1 MTAMDY
7 PLARFLTASAL
18 LHAAVLFVVALAG
31 GVFVPPGQTLAIQLL
46 PTGIEMPERNSATH
60 GNTASADGLSSR
72 RNHSSDWSV
81 STGLGQTTGNADRSP
96 GPETANSSGLAPDTA
111 QDAISRPARPETQT
125 TGQRLSEQ
133 ILQAILPYFHY
144 PLFARQQ
151 GWQGEV
157 RVAVHIA
164 RDGRLSNLRLA
175 RTSGFP
181 LLDAAALDS
190 LEKIHRLPDT
200 TSTLLDASGVDL
212 NVPVVYR
219 LTEG

>member
-1 MTAMDY
+1 MDY

-18 LHAAVLFVVALAG
+18 LHGAVLFAMTLAG
-31 GVFVPPGQTLAIQLL
+31 GVVVPSGQTLAIQLL
-46 PTGIEMPERNSATH
+46 PTGIEMPEQNNASH
-60 GNTASADGLSSR
+60 GDTASADAFSSHR
-72 RNHSSDWSV
+72 KPLSDWSIR
-81 STGLGQTTGNADRSP
+81 TGPGQTTGNADRSP
-96 GPETANSSGLAPDTA
+96 GPETASSSRLAPDTG
-111 QDAISRPARPETQT
+111 QDTITRPARPETQT
-125 TGQRLSEQ
+125 TGERLSQQ
-133 ILQAILPYFHY
+133 IVQAMLPYFHY

-190 LEKIHRLPDT
+190 LEKLHRLPDT

>member
-1 MTAMDY
+1 MTIMDY

-18 LHAAVLFVVALAG
+18 LHAAVLFVATLAG

-46 PTGIEMPERNSATH
+46 PTGIEMPERNTASR
-60 GNTASADGLSSR
+60 GDTASADAFSNR
-72 RNHSSDWSV
+72 RSPSSDWSV
-81 STGLGQTTGNADRSP
+81 RVGLRQTTGNADRSP

-111 QDAISRPARPETQT
+111 QDAVSRPARPETQT
-125 TGQRLSEQ
+125 TGQRLNQQ
-133 ILQAILPYFHY
+133 ILQAMLPYFHY

-175 RTSGFP
+175 RTSGFA

-190 LEKIHRLPDT
+190 LEKIRQLPDAT
-200 TSTLLDASGVDL
+200 PTLLDASGVDL